1 MSSPYQ
7 SLRIDYREHGVA
19 HLVLDQPALGNPF
32 NEAFCREIAVA
43 AGELA
48 GRRDLRA
55 VLLRA
60 SGPYFSVGGDIK
72 MFSQTLATL
81 PAQIR
86 TWTGGL
92 HLGVARLA
100 RLDAPIV
107 AALHGTA
114 MGGAIGLVANCDL
127 VYCARSAKLGGA
139 YTTIGYTCD
148 MGATFTIASRMGL
161 ARARRFLLLGEVL
174 TAEEGER
181 AGLVD
186 HVVDDDRVL
195 AEAEAA
201 ALRLARGPTR
211 AYGELRRLMT
221 DAFSQGFERQMENEV
236 QALVRAASTRDA
248 VEGITAF
255 IERRPARFEGR

>member
-1 MSSPYQ
+1 MAYE
-7 SLRIDYREHGVA
+7 SLLLDIRDNGVA
-19 HLVLDQPALGNPF
+19 HLVLNQPALGNPF
-32 NEAFCREIAVA
+32 NAAFCREIAEA

-48 GRRDLRA
+48 GRRDVRA

-60 SGPYFSVGGDIK
+60 NGPYFSVGGDIK
-72 MFSQTLATL
+72 MFSQTLDTL
-81 PAQIR
+81 PDQIR

-107 AALHGTA
+107 AAIHGTA
-114 MGGAIGLVANCDL
+114 MGGAVGLFAGCDL
-127 VYCARSAKLGGA
+127 VYAGRSVKLGGA

-148 MGATFTIASRMGL
+148 MGATFTLASRMGL

-174 TAEEGER
+174 TAAEGEK
-181 AGLVD
+181 AGLID
-186 HVVDDDRVL
+186 YLVDDADVL

-201 ALRLARGPTR
+201 AIRLANGPTR

-221 DAFSQGFERQMENEV
+221 TALGAGFERQMEDEV
-236 QALVRAASTRDA
+236 QALIRAASTRDA

-255 IERRPARFEGR
+255 IERRGARFEGR